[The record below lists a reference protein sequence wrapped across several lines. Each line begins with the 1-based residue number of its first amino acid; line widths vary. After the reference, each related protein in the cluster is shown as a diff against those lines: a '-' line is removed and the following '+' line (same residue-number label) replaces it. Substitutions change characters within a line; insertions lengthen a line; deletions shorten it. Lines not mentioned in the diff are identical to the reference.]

1 MKTNIYD
8 ISVAII
14 IPCRNEIDHIRKILD
29 TAISQSKKFKTSE
42 IIIADGMSDDGTREI
57 IKEFISEKNIHLIDN
72 HKRIVSS
79 GLNLAILSTECQIII
94 RMDAHV
100 EYASDYIEKSVYYL
114 LKTEAQN
121 VGGPAR
127 TKHSSYIQEAN
138 SLCYHSK
145 FSVGGARFHDV
156 DYEGEVDTVTFGCW
170 QKRYLIEIGLFDE
183 ELVRNQDDELNF
195 RINLAGG
202 KVWQAPQIKS
212 WYYPRSRIRD
222 IFMQYF
228 QYGYWKVKVIKK
240 HKQPAS
246 IRHLVPVSFVSSL
259 LLLPLLGFVNLIF
272 LYILSLILLSY
283 FSLNFLVS
291 CFISFQNRTLKFLPI
306 LPIIFSCYHI
316 SYGTGFFIGLVN
328 FLIIDKKTP
337 DILKRLTR

>member
-228 QYGYWKVKVIKK
+228 QYGYWKVYVNKKHRTITTLRQLIPSFFMTSLLAGIVLSFVHWLFAFLLMAEITLYLSGCLFFAIKK
-240 HKQPAS
+240 TKKLNQAM
-246 IRHLVPVSFVSSL
+246 PVILTFFIL
-259 LLLPLLGFVNLIF
+259 HAGYGLGYLLGAIE
-272 LYILSLILLSY
+272 
-283 FSLNFLVS
+283 
-291 CFISFQNRTLKFLPI
+291 FIVFRGNPANKNQQ
-306 LPIIFSCYHI
+306 
-316 SYGTGFFIGLVN
+316 
-328 FLIIDKKTP
+328 
-337 DILKRLTR
+337 LTR